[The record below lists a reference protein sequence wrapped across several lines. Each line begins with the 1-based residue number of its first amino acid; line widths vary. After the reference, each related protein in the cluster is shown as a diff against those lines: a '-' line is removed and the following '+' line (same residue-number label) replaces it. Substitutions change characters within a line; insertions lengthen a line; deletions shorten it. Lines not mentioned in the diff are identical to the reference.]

1 MSVPQKVL
9 ILGANGRFGRVV
21 RRAFAEAGW
30 AVIAQARGALRDAG
44 DGCVRHLA
52 LDASSPAAIVD
63 AARGADVVV
72 NALNPIYTRW
82 EQEALPLNDVAVAI
96 ARELGAT
103 LMLPGNVYNYGCEMP
118 PVVTDST
125 PERPSTR
132 KGEIR
137 CEMEARMRAGCA
149 RSIVVRAGD
158 FFGGPGSGSWMD
170 QVIVKDLRRG
180 RITYPGPLDLP
191 HAWAY
196 LPDLARSFVLLA
208 QKRQQLPPHAAL
220 LFPGHTLTGAQLVAA
235 ITDAALQLGV
245 LDGTTPPRVRSLPW
259 GAIGVARI
267 VNPMLR
273 EIWRMRYLWRVGHQ
287 MDPSGLEAVIG
298 PAPSTPLA
306 AAIRDAMPIML
317 TAGDRG

>member
-72 NALNPIYTRW
+72 NALTPIYTRW
-82 EQEALPLNDVAVAI
+82 EQEALQLNDTAVAV

-103 LMLPGNVYNYGCEMP
+103 LMLPGNVYNYGRGMP
-118 PVVTDST
+118 PVITDST
-125 PERPSTR
+125 PERPSTG

-158 FFGGPGSGSWMD
+158 FFGGPGLGSWMD
-170 QVIVKDLRRG
+170 RVIVKDLRRG
-180 RITYPGPLDLP
+180 RITYPGPLNRP

-208 QKRQQLPPHAAL
+208 QNREQLPAHAAL

-235 ITDAALQLGV
+235 ITEAAVQLGA
-245 LDGTTPPRVRSLPW
+245 LDGATPPQVRSLPW
-259 GAIGVARI
+259 GAIGVARV
-267 VNPMLR
+267 VNTMLR
-273 EIWRMRYLWRVGHQ
+273 EIWRMRYLWRVGHRI
-287 MDPSGLEAVIG
+287 DPSGLERIIG
-298 PAPSTPLA
+298 PLPSTPLA
-306 AAIRDAMPIML
+306 AAMLDAVAAAL
-317 TAGDRG
+317 AAGDRG